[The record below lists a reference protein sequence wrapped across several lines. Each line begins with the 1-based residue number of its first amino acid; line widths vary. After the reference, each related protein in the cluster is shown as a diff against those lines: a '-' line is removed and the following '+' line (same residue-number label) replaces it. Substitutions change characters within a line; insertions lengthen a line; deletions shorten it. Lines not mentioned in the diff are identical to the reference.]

1 VLAVWA
7 ALTWAFWV
15 GYVGSDDFF
24 YCRYAYLLHRPPI
37 NWWEFRTPYIAVLH
51 GSFSLLGSSELAAAL
66 PTLLA
71 SLTIAASAACLAT
84 LRDWRRW
91 ASVAL
96 AITMPMDVVFR
107 TVPGAPFFAAG
118 LLAAG
123 TACIL
128 RGAGRVRLLGSLL
141 LACAF
146 VTYEVSFFYVAL
158 LSLTALAFDPR
169 RFAVPVLVCVALSCI
184 AIATECAT
192 YDWVL
197 GDPLARYR
205 TAGDAA
211 VNLPAR
217 YQLDTA
223 MSATAFFLWP
233 LRNLVVTKAFGF
245 GLALLLVTGLLGF
258 GSLRI
263 EQRILWITTF
273 LVFLWLSYG
282 TQVPWAYRPFYRQFH
297 YYAPI
302 TLGVASLL
310 PAAVTSAIRRPRHAQ
325 AVVAF
330 CLLSQLVLTGLG
342 GRWGQRVNVSRE
354 LLAYARS
361 RPDTWFV
368 TDVATM
374 NDMYVLGGFRLP
386 QNVVC
391 VNGPAAERHLLVNK
405 EPAGTPTW
413 RFPEPRIRGVLL
425 NLEGMAEKEPEADF
439 KELLESY
446 PAARKRTVVP
456 TKLRWIARPLR
467 FLMGSEGPRRV
478 MVQSLGGA
486 VLEVP

>member
-1 VLAVWA
+1 MGGAHV
-7 ALTWAFWV
+7 AFWV
-15 GYVGSDDFF
+15 GYVGSDDSF
-24 YCRYAYLLHRPPI
+24 YCRYAYLLHRPPLY
-37 NWWEFRTPYIAVLH
+37 WWEFRTPYIAVLH
-51 GSFSLLGSSELAAAL
+51 ASFSLLGSSELAAAL

-71 SLTIAASAACLAT
+71 SLTIAASAACLAGWAT
-84 LRDWRRW
+84 VRDWRLW

-96 AITMPMDVVFR
+96 AISMPMDVGFR

-128 RGAGRVRLLGSLL
+128 RGAGWVRLLGSIL
-141 LACAF
+141 LASAF

-169 RFAVPVLVCVALSCI
+169 RFGVPVLVCVVLSGM
-184 AIATECAT
+184 AIATECAA

-197 GDPLARYR
+197 GDPFARYR
-205 TAGDAA
+205 TAADTT

-217 YQLDTA
+217 YQPDTG

-233 LRNLVVTKAFGF
+233 LRNLVVSKPFGF

-258 GSLRI
+258 GSFRI

-282 TQVPWAYRPFYRQFH
+282 TQVPWAYKPFYRQFH
-297 YYAPI
+297 YYAPL
-302 TLGVASLL
+302 TLGLASLL
-310 PAAVTSAIRRPRHAQ
+310 PATVTAAIRRPRLAQ

-330 CLLSQLVLTGLG
+330 CLLSQLLLMGLG
-342 GRWGQRVNVSRE
+342 GRWGQRVDVSRE

-374 NDMYVLGGFRLP
+374 NEMYVVGGFRLP

-405 EPAGTPTW
+405 EPVGTPKW
-413 RFPEPRIRGVLL
+413 RFPEPRIGGVLL
-425 NLEGMAEKEPEADF
+425 NLEGMADKEPEADF
-439 KELLESY
+439 KELLDSY
-446 PAARKRTVVP
+446 PGARKRIVVP
-456 TKLRWIARPLR
+456 TKVRWIVRPLR
-467 FLMGSEGPRRV
+467 LRMGSEEPPKV
-478 MVQSLGGA
+478 MVQSHGGA
-486 VLEVP
+486 VVEVP